1 MWGHVTLGFCLGA
14 GTPLRLCCARAL
26 PKGWAH
32 PAHTWR
38 LNSCLWVGTLQR
50 TRGVWAVCLG
60 AGHIP
65 SAHVSLG
72 HAKTQLSLAA
82 HAAESKI

>member
-1 MWGHVTLGFCLGA
+1 VGLDFCLGA
-14 GTPLRLCCARAL
+14 GTPLRQCGARAL
-26 PKGWAH
+26 PKCWAH

-50 TRGVWAVCLG
+50 TRGAWAVCLE

-65 SAHVSLG
+65 STHVSLG
-72 HAKTQLSLAA
+72 HAKTQLSLAP
-82 HAAESKI
+82 HATESKI